1 MPRHG
6 PASGARKKETPLSIQ
21 HCDVTA
27 SAPEERPGRLAA
39 FREIFS
45 RNFLLVAAINFFML
59 TAYYVI
65 FVTSASYAI
74 KMFRATPSE
83 AGFVAGIIVIGCLAA
98 RFFTGYFI
106 GVLGCKVVLF
116 AGLVIFTG
124 STGLFLVVDSLAGLY
139 ATRFICGVGVGLI
152 GTAIGAIVAY
162 VVPKKMHGKG
172 VGFFSLSVALAL
184 AAGPFL
190 AVTLTRFVDYP
201 TLFLICTGIGGV
213 SCAVYFFLTISN
225 RLVPPA
231 TQKRSLLDLRNYLSF
246 RVLPFACVVL
256 VAALCWGTI
265 QAFVT
270 FYAGELGMPGAASL
284 FFLVYAAT
292 ILLTRPCSGH
302 IYDTR
307 GPDVVL
313 IPCLCLMACGAWVLG
328 SVSATWTMLAAAFL
342 LALGF
347 GNFQS
352 TAQAFSLALV
362 PHERFPQATSTFF
375 IFFDLGMGVGPFI
388 FGLLPPL
395 MGYGNMY
402 RCVAGVALLALG
414 LYLGLRG
421 RCIRP
426 AR

>member
-1 MPRHG
+1 MP
-6 PASGARKKETPLSIQ
+6 IQ
-21 HCDVTA
+21 HYDITA
-27 SAPEERPGRLAA
+27 GAPEERPGRLAA
-39 FREIFS
+39 LREIFS
-45 RNFLLVAAINFFML
+45 RDFLLVAAINFFML

-65 FVTSASYAI
+65 FVTSAAYAI
-74 KMFRATPSE
+74 EMFHATPSE

-106 GVLGCKVVLF
+106 GALGCKVVLF
-116 AGLVIFTG
+116 AGLLIFTG
-124 STGLFLVVDSLAGLY
+124 STGLFLAVDSLAGLY

-172 VGFFSLSVALAL
+172 VGVFSLSVALAL

-190 AVTLTRFVDYP
+190 AVSLTRVVDYP
-201 TLFLICTGIGGV
+201 TLFIICTGIGGV
-213 SCAVYFFLTISN
+213 SCAIYFFLTISN
-225 RLVPPA
+225 RLVPTA
-231 TQKRSLLDLRNYLSF
+231 KQKRGLLDLRNYLSF

-270 FYAGELGMPGAASL
+270 FYAGELGIPGAASF
-284 FFLVYAAT
+284 FFLVYALT
-292 ILLTRPCSGH
+292 ILFTRPFSGH
-302 IYDTR
+302 IYDTW
-307 GPDVVL
+307 GADVVI
-313 IPCLCLMACGAWVLG
+313 IPALCLMACGSWVLG
-328 SVSATWTMLAAAFL
+328 SATATWTMLAAAFL

-362 PHERFPQATSTFF
+362 PHERFAQATSTFF

-402 RCVAGVALLALG
+402 RCVAAVALLALG

-421 RCIRP
+421 RRIRP
-426 AR
+426 AH